1 MCVPFSSSA
10 YMSKWNFT
18 NAKNI
23 SQVVC
28 FFTLFQFGESGKS
41 TRELEKTIALLKK
54 VVERVQQE
62 NEKLKKS
69 PGLVSTEQ
77 MALLKRENEGLK
89 VSTGN

>member
-1 MCVPFSSSA
+1 M
-10 YMSKWNFT
+10 N
-18 NAKNI
+18 
-23 SQVVC
+23 
-28 FFTLFQFGESGKS
+28 LFQFGESGKS

-62 NEKLKKS
+62 NEKLKKT

-89 VSTGN
+89 VRTGNQFVYTATT